1 MDTHD
6 YCSNIGKS
14 QSVSCVDI
22 YDEVTERYI
31 NALKISRESK
41 LRSSSKKD
49 GQLFQ
54 YADPEFYSYRTAI
67 DRQER
72 NTYSLLK
79 DIIFKV
85 MDRYGVK
92 YLIPSSSNFVFIICI
107 GNDRIGYRFI
117 EFNSDEDVNKIL
129 RNDGVDKAYII
140 KSWKSGTTDKWIERD
155 NKQYKK
161 NGLRLSEITVEQFFN
176 DYFGAEEY
184 ASFENSID
192 RFVSDS
198 KEILGYKSIKFLSL
212 MNLAA
217 QKEYEEKEL
226 KVWQYKTYRYQII
239 NPCEKKIADY
249 LYLSQSTFPAPLLDL
264 MEQQYISNA
273 LLKAMTGNKEFSQS
287 FITSEW
293 LYHSLSGKK
302 NFDYTAVISGYLKSI
317 EQLLYSIVM
326 INVDNNCRIT
336 MNGSNDTLND
346 AQTNN
351 VQVYKKNKHGW
362 RAASITDKG
371 YKYMDLTHDQVQYMD
386 SSIGTFE
393 YFLRNNPHIFIDP
406 GQAKMIAD
414 MISCFRT
421 ECRNGYFHTHN
432 LNDWSVVEKTR
443 SNAIYLYFVIL
454 GSCKIPC
461 DKKNELG
468 IIVSDDF
475 DELCKRIRKFDH
487 ISSEFIFEYA
497 DGLRIKLIYDFIN
510 NTIEYSSDGVE
521 HYDSLLFYRVEE
533 FSLEELEKLDAG
545 IQEDQIVYI
554 TRDSL
559 PAKIYGV
566 HRDGHL
572 EEICV

>member
-6 YCSNIGKS
+6 YCSNIGKNP
-14 QSVSCVDI
+14 SVSCVDI

-92 YLIPSSSNFVFIICI
+92 YLIPSSSNFVFIICL

-129 RNDGVDKAYII
+129 RDDGVDKAYII

-249 LYLSQSTFPAPLLDL
+249 LYLSQYTFPAPLLDL

-273 LLKAMTGNKEFSQS
+273 LLKAMIGSKEFSQS

-326 INVDNNCRIT
+326 INVDNSCRIS
-336 MNGSNDTLND
+336 MNSSKST
-346 AQTNN
+346 
-351 VQVYKKNKHGW
+351 KKDVK
-362 RAASITDKG
+362 K
-371 YKYMDLTHDQVQYMD
+371 
-386 SSIGTFE
+386 
-393 YFLRNNPHIFIDP
+393 
-406 GQAKMIAD
+406 
-414 MISCFRT
+414 RT
-421 ECRNGYFHTHN
+421 CH
-432 LNDWSVVEKTR
+432 
-443 SNAIYLYFVIL
+443 YL
-454 GSCKIPC
+454 
-461 DKKNELG
+461 
-468 IIVSDDF
+468 
-475 DELCKRIRKFDH
+475 
-487 ISSEFIFEYA
+487 
-497 DGLRIKLIYDFIN
+497 
-510 NTIEYSSDGVE
+510 
-521 HYDSLLFYRVEE
+521 
-533 FSLEELEKLDAG
+533 
-545 IQEDQIVYI
+545 
-554 TRDSL
+554 
-559 PAKIYGV
+559 
-566 HRDGHL
+566 
-572 EEICV
+572 